1 MSLPPLKG
9 LKSLNRKLERIA
21 KDAPEAAVKACF
33 AGALVIEGEA
43 KQRCPVDTG
52 MLRGSIT
59 SERIPR
65 GAQVGP
71 HTEYAAYVEYGTR
84 HMAAQPPERPLP
96 GIEQERNRIRRQP
109 VRPGHDQKPKRM
121 RPDQRLLGRQVVDG
135 KMRRTVHGRALGS
148 RNPARLA
155 IPARP

>member
-1 MSLPPLKG
+1 VSLPPLKG

-84 HMAAQPPERPLP
+84 HMAAQPYMGPAVDAKRAEVVRLV
-96 GIEQERNRIRRQP
+96 GEAVRIEVRR
-109 VRPGHDQKPKRM
+109 KAEAK
-121 RPDQRLLGRQVVDG
+121 
-135 KMRRTVHGRALGS
+135 
-148 RNPARLA
+148 
-155 IPARP
+155 